1 MRKFLA
7 IATAVGLLGLIAPMQ
22 VSAQTTPPAA
32 KVTPPAAK
40 VMPAPEAKSTN
51 TKRQVKTKHKVRHAR
66 HHRRHRHAYGHRQR
80 HHVRHY
86 THRRVSPSQIG
97 YQGQ

>member
-22 VSAQTTPPAA
+22 VVAQTTPPAA

-40 VMPAPEAKSTN
+40 VTPAPEAKSPN
-51 TKRQVKTKHKVRHAR
+51 TKRLVYSK
-66 HHRRHRHAYGHRQR
+66 
-80 HHVRHY
+80 
-86 THRRVSPSQIG
+86 RRVRLA
-97 YQGQ
+97 